1 MCSPEVKA
9 AVMAALLAGQSV
21 CSVAKEYNLPKGTV
35 SSWRQRMQRPAGV
48 EGVAT
53 CHEEISALLLELVQ
67 AQLKGAIL
75 RETTVM
81 VDVDYL
87 KSQNVADVAAL
98 HGGAEDRTVR
108 MLEAFGNAEDE
119 DLADTTTD

>member
-1 MCSPEVKA
+1 MCSPEIKA

-35 SSWRQRMQRPAGV
+35 SSWRQRMQRPCGV
-48 EGVAT
+48 DGVAT
-53 CHEEISALLLELVQ
+53 SHEEISALLLALVQ
-67 AQLKGAIL
+67 AQLRGAIL

-81 VDVDYL
+81 VDVVYL
-87 KSQNVADVAAL
+87 KGQNVADVAAL

-108 MLEAFGNAEDE
+108 MLEAFGRSTDE
-119 DLADTTTD
+119 ELADATTD